1 MTALDKKDLH
11 VHTPFCPHR
20 HTDAPLEAYLAAAE
34 RAGMAEVA
42 FTEHAPL
49 PIPLERTQY
58 EENPNLSADGVDAYF
73 RYAGLS
79 RALHRPGE
87 NAHRPGGG
95 IF

>member
-1 MTALDKKDLH
+1 MYTR
-11 VHTPFCPHR
+11 PFARHR

-73 RYAGLS
+73 AGMAGLS